1 VLASHAEMQQHV
13 EPERHGGVA
22 AVMFNLGYLPG
33 AENKAVITLPDCT
46 LPAMQAALRLLR
58 PGGVLTAV
66 LYPGHPGGAE
76 EAAAVEAW
84 AGGLPQRD
92 AQTVLYRFLN
102 APATAPYL
110 IAVEKKDKAAY
121 NRD

>member
-1 VLASHAEMQQHV
+1 MERHV
-13 EPERHGGVA
+13 EPEQHGSVA
-22 AVMFNLGYLPG
+22 AVMFNLGYLPSSG
-33 AENKAVITLPDCT
+33 DTSVITRQETT

-76 EAAAVEAW
+76 EAAAAYAW
-84 AGGLPQRD
+84 AGGLPQREV
-92 AQTVLYRFLN
+92 QTVVYRILN

-110 IAVEKKDKAAY
+110 IAVEKKDAAAY
-121 NRD
+121 NRG